1 MKKQKQM
8 IPDEQVREEILRFLY
23 FVRNKARSL
32 STIATT
38 VTKIKKALKNLN
50 ITQNQVVKNLDF
62 LVQNGWVIEIIEKR
76 TFKSEKGFEFP
87 SEKRLYKLSDAGI
100 NYFEG
105 LSKFT
110 TTSRFAGINISNVSG
125 IVILGDNNIVR
136 SEFVELFKSLDQLE
150 NAVKVSAQLNTEE
163 KLNIQADI
171 QAIKDQLIK
180 RSPDKSIIKRA
191 IDSIQFMGSISGVA
205 EVFNIVKNFI
215 VKFFT

>member
-1 MKKQKQM
+1 MKKQKQ
-8 IPDEQVREEILRFLY
+8 IISDEEVRKEVLKFLY
-23 FVRNKARSL
+23 SVRNSARSL
-32 STIATT
+32 SSIATT
-38 VTKIKKALKNLN
+38 ISKIKKALKPLE
-50 ITQNQVVKNLDF
+50 IGQNQVVKNLDF

-110 TTSRFAGINISNVSG
+110 TSSRFAGINIGNVSG

-136 SEFVELFKSLDQLE
+136 SEFVELFRSLDQLE

-191 IDSIQFMGSISGVA
+191 MDSIQFLGSIPGVV

-215 VKFFT
+215 DKFFI